1 MIAAANSSVVTE
13 AVRSCMSLLMRSR
26 LKSLTCQRVL
36 MQSSRLMINRLC
48 ILIRGDGAYALL
60 HVANAPSGVACETRC
75 T

>member
-36 MQSSRLMINRLC
+36 MQSSHLMFNRLC
-48 ILIRGDGAYALL
+48 IFICGDGASAQLL
-60 HVANAPSGVACETRC
+60 VVYAPSGVACETRC